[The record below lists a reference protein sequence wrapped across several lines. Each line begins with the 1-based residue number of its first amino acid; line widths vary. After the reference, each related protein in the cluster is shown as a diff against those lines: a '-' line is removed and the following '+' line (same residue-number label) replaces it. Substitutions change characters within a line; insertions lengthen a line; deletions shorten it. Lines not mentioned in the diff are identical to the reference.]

1 MVMVIEKSE
10 GPMAAYVISSIRVT
24 DPVEYAKYR
33 ALSGPSV
40 EQYGGRFLVRGGA
53 YEVLEGDWDPQRVVV
68 VAFDDAGQ
76 ARRWW
81 FSKEYAAAK
90 AVRREAATANFI
102 LIEGA

>member
-1 MVMVIEKSE
+1 
-10 GPMAAYVISSIRVT
+10 MAAYVISSIKVT
-24 DPVEYAKYR
+24 DPAAYANYR

-68 VAFDDAGQ
+68 VAFDDAEQ

-81 FSKEYAAAK
+81 FSAEYEAAK
-90 AVRREAATANFI
+90 TVRREAATANFI
-102 LIEGA
+102 LIEGT